1 LEGNLLFLQKKAM
14 DIQERKIHFIQEFLK
29 YSNDNLLSKFE
40 AMLQQEREKSFENE
54 IKPMTLKEYEGRIDR
69 ALDDVKNNK
78 IVSARDL
85 KIEIAAWK

>member
-1 LEGNLLFLQKKAM
+1 M

-69 ALDDVKNNK
+69 ALEDVKNNK